1 MAADREGG
9 PMAKSI
15 DPGSLLRRYQAGE
28 HEAVWADMMALGTE
42 VRKSPYAEDAWAVA
56 RETMR
61 RARHN
66 VELIIRRLDQ
76 LGYQFWNGERGTLG
90 PKTFS
95 MSIGGKIVTY
105 PSAAAAIKEGL
116 NRDPSRIPSPGM
128 RKHVE
133 DMQRRVAGLLGPFM
147 EMQAKAAAQQGERIK
162 KQAAI
167 TDHLTDP
174 NVFSPPS
181 KDETTRLRDLERK
194 GMFLPLSLRAWFEEV
209 GDVNLAGA
217 HPSLCFWEDEDF
229 PGIYA
234 DPLMVSLDHF
244 MFEIE
249 GWLEERDAG
258 EDPEPIT
265 PVIGVDAQLKA
276 RLAVADDQLDDG
288 YTIELPDTTADAPLA
303 GEPHRTSFVNYLRIA
318 FRWGGFPGW
327 ERQAKRP
334 EKELKFLSDGL
345 LPI

>member
-1 MAADREGG
+1 
-9 PMAKSI
+9 MAKMAE
-15 DPGSLLRRYQAGE
+15 PGPLLRRYQAGE
-28 HEAVWADMMALGTE
+28 QEAVWGDMMALGTE
-42 VRKSPYAEDAWAVA
+42 VRKAPCAEDAWAVA

-76 LGYQFWNGERGTLG
+76 LGYQFWNGVQGTLG
-90 PKTFS
+90 PHTFS
-95 MSIGGKIVTY
+95 LSMGGTIMTY
-105 PSAAAAIKEGL
+105 PSAVDAAKEAL
-116 NRDPSRIPSPGM
+116 NLDPSRIPGPGM

-133 DMQRRVAGLLGPFM
+133 DVQRRLAGLLGPFM
-147 EMQAKAAAQQGERIK
+147 EMQAKAAAQQSERIA

-167 TDHLTDP
+167 TDHLTDA

-181 KDETTRLRDLERK
+181 QEETARLRDLENK
-194 GMFLPLSLRAWFEEV
+194 GMFLPLSLRGWFEEV
-209 GDVNLAGA
+209 GDVNLSGA
-217 HPSLCFWEDEDF
+217 HPSLCFWEDENF

-244 MFEIE
+244 MFELE
-249 GWLEERDAG
+249 GWLEEREAG
-258 EDPEPIT
+258 EDPEPIA
-265 PVIGVDAQLKA
+265 PVIGLDAQLKA
-276 RLAVADDQLDDG
+276 RLAIADDLLDDG
-288 YTIELPDTTADAPLA
+288 YTIELPDTTADAPFA

-327 ERQAKRP
+327 ERQPKRP
-334 EKELKFLSDGL
+334 EKELKFLTEGL

>member
-1 MAADREGG
+1 MAE
-9 PMAKSI
+9 I
-15 DPGSLLRRYQAGE
+15 IEPGSLLRRYQAGE
-28 HEAVWADMMALGTE
+28 HEAVWSDMRALGAE
-42 VRKSPYAEDAWAVA
+42 VRKAPYADDAWAVA

-76 LGYQFWNGERGTLG
+76 LGYRFWDGEQGTLG
-90 PKTFS
+90 PQTFAMS
-95 MSIGGKIVTY
+95 MGGKIMTY
-105 PSAAAAIKEGL
+105 PSAADAAKEAL
-116 NRDPSRIPSPGM
+116 NLDPSRIPSPGM

-133 DMQRRVAGLLGPFM
+133 DARRRLAGLLGPFM
-147 EMQAKAAAQQGERIK
+147 EMQAKVAVQQRQRIK

-167 TDHLTDP
+167 TDHLTDA

-181 KDETTRLRDLERK
+181 TEETAQLRDLEKK

-217 HPSLCFWEDEDF
+217 HPSLCFWEDENF

-249 GWLEERDAG
+249 GWLEEREAG
-258 EDPEPIT
+258 EDPEPIAS
-265 PVIGVDAQLKA
+265 VIGLDAQLKA
-276 RLAVADDQLDDG
+276 RLAVADDLLDDG
-288 YTIELPDTTADAPLA
+288 YTIELPDTTADATLA
-303 GEPHRTSFVNYLRIA
+303 GEPHRTSFVSYLRIA

-327 ERQAKRP
+327 ETQPKRP
-334 EKELKFLSDGL
+334 EKELKFLTEGL